1 MSLLELKEKT
11 RNAFSHAA
19 YQIIDDE
26 PIVVGTWCRCA
37 YIGNDLWDVWLC
49 NPLDLRSGLS
59 QRRINSI
66 RSRIAEISRRP
77 GPYRELTGEGIYLAM
92 PTDIFLRSRLALG
105 IPKRRA
111 VSPLS
116 GMRFTKQTAEA
127 GQIGHLQSIETISE
141 GEVCSV
147 TGNTEGEG

>member
-11 RNAFSHAA
+11 CNTFAHAA

-26 PIVVGTWCRCA
+26 PIVVGVWCRCA

-66 RSRIAEISRRP
+66 RSRMAEISGRL
-77 GPYRELTGEGIYLAM
+77 GPCRELTGEGIYLAM

-127 GQIGHLQSIETISE
+127 
-141 GEVCSV
+141 
-147 TGNTEGEG
+147 